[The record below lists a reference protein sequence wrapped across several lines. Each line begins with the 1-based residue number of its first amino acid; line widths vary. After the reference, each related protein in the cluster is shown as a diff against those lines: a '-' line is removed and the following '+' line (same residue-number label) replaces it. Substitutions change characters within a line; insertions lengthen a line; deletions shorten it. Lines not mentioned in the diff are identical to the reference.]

1 MEIFPSDKPN
11 KRFVAILENG
21 KKIYFGQPNAH
32 TYIDGA
38 DETVRANYRKRH
50 LANKTEKKRIDNLI
64 PSAALFSYY
73 LNWGDSRSLKKNA
86 KSLTQR
92 LGRSIKISS

>member
-1 MEIFPSDKPN
+1 MQFLESDKPN

-38 DETVRANYRKRH
+38 DEKIRANYRKRH
-50 LANKTEKKRIDNLI
+50 LANKTEKKRIDQLI

-73 LNWGDSRSLKKNA
+73 LNWGESRSLKKNI
-86 KSLTQR
+86 KTLTQR
-92 LGRSIKISS
+92 FKRTSVK

>member
-1 MEIFPSDKPN
+1 MQFLESDNPK

-38 DETVRANYRKRH
+38 DEKVRANYRKRH

-73 LNWGDSRSLKKNA
+73 LNWGESRNMQKNI

-92 LGRSIKISS
+92 FKRASVK